1 MHNQKV
7 GSPRSTDSP
16 RRLPDNDAAPLSP
29 RTIMPRV
36 LKKEYEELRLS
47 VSKVDTLCQPVF
59 DINSF
64 IHTMNSVIAKEC
76 AKAGLPAKAEGLQA
90 IAAQISSGL
99 SQVENFYEKCDF
111 ANCHACLAAAKG
123 NQVLL
128 LAAIDALK
136 QDPDGDDVFSRAHDH
151 CAQLGHKIAA
161 LSLLVNEKSGQQQQQ
176 QQQAAPRS
184 SSPRFVSSPDKH
196 KNQKTKRPDAAPFHT
211 GHSTPRSPEKAA
223 DSGRLEKLPSPTS
236 GKRGQGDEDSPQFKN
251 SPAKR
256 HRKQMAEHTD
266 PTLYQTGSDS
276 TVHSPGPTDALSL
289 PRMKPGSPSKLPKL
303 DWSSAKPVN
312 NGPHSP
318 LSTTPRTQKQAHTG
332 SKGNARQ
339 DAGNALTPLPTPA
352 YDAKAVT
359 GSEER
364 SSHGPTSPPSVPS
377 QANPDSPRKN
387 LLSPS
392 KPLKAQPRPRPPSML
407 FSSPPVPS
415 GSADLT
421 EKSAPKTRDNNSDVT
436 TFQATPS
443 AVNSTSTVT
452 TPGTTDVA
460 QRAQDKLDI

>member
-1 MHNQKV
+1 
-7 GSPRSTDSP
+7 
-16 RRLPDNDAAPLSP
+16 
-29 RTIMPRV
+29 MPRV
-36 LKKEYEELRLS
+36 LKKEFEELRLS

-59 DINSF
+59 DINDF

-76 AKAGLPAKAEGLQA
+76 AKAGLPGKAEGLQA
-90 IAAQISSGL
+90 ITAQISIGL
-99 SQVENFYEKCDF
+99 SQVENSYEKCDF
-111 ANCHACLAAAKG
+111 ANCHTCLIAAKG

-128 LAAIDALK
+128 LAAIDELK
-136 QDPDGDDVFSRAHDH
+136 QDPDGDEVFSRAHDQ

-176 QQQAAPRS
+176 QLATPRS
-184 SSPRFVSSPDKH
+184 SSPRIMSSPEKH
-196 KNQKTKRPDAAPFHT
+196 KNQKTKRLDAVPSHT
-211 GHSTPRSPEKAA
+211 GHSTPRSPERAT
-223 DSGRLEKLPSPTS
+223 DSGRLDKLPSPTS
-236 GKRGQGDEDSPQFKN
+236 GKRGLGDVDSPQFKN
-251 SPAKR
+251 RPAKR
-256 HRKQMAEHTD
+256 HKTQTAEHTD
-266 PTLYQTGSDS
+266 PTLSQTGSDS

-318 LSTTPRTQKQAHTG
+318 LGTTPRTQRQAHTE

-339 DAGNALTPLPTPA
+339 DADNALTPLPTPA
-352 YDAKAVT
+352 YDAKLVT
-359 GSEER
+359 GSDKH
-364 SSHGPTSPPSVPS
+364 SSRVPTSPSSAPS

-421 EKSAPKTRDNNSDVT
+421 EKPAPKNRDNNSDVT
-436 TFQATPS
+436 TLQVTSS
-443 AVNSTSTVT
+443 ALNSTSTVT
-452 TPGTTDVA
+452 TTGVAEVA
-460 QRAQDKLDI
+460 QRAQDKSDI